1 MFAVVGGVVVA
12 VDCGKKLLH
21 FVLTLNLIL
30 DTENR
35 FFVSSYVHIYI
46 CMYIYVCI
54 LLIPSI
60 SQWQEQLQQQLRE
73 AQLFSNVFR
82 CCNFF
87 FRLHTCRTCISTFI
101 NYSKEMA
108 TGIETGETEE
118 LLMVKAQRV
127 LRGFCGV
134 KTALR
139 RRNFKKLSI
148 FCIRARL

>member
-1 MFAVVGGVVVA
+1 
-12 VDCGKKLLH
+12 
-21 FVLTLNLIL
+21 
-30 DTENR
+30 
-35 FFVSSYVHIYI
+35 
-46 CMYIYVCI
+46 
-54 LLIPSI
+54 
-60 SQWQEQLQQQLRE
+60 
-73 AQLFSNVFR
+73 
-82 CCNFF
+82 
-87 FRLHTCRTCISTFI
+87 
-101 NYSKEMA
+101 MA

>member
-1 MFAVVGGVVVA
+1 MCDYLSILRVWLLLVVVVTATFLPDIYLLIYIKKFQRAFLFSIFFFVCFCVEVFAVVGGVVVA

-60 SQWQEQLQQQLRE
+60 SQ
-73 AQLFSNVFR
+73 
-82 CCNFF
+82 
-87 FRLHTCRTCISTFI
+87 
-101 NYSKEMA
+101 
-108 TGIETGETEE
+108 
-118 LLMVKAQRV
+118 
-127 LRGFCGV
+127 
-134 KTALR
+134 
-139 RRNFKKLSI
+139 
-148 FCIRARL
+148 